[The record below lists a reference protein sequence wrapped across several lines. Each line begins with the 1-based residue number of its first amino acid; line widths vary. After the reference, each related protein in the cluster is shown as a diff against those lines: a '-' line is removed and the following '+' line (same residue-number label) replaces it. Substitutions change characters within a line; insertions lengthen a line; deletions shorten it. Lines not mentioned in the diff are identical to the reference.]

1 VSRLLTQAEEAGI
14 VHIIIDEFEN
24 NALNLEQELK
34 ERFGLKEA
42 VVVYQMGLSED
53 AIRKNIGDA
62 AAKFLQKIVV
72 DGDCIG
78 VTSGQTLW
86 ETSYFLQK
94 TNARD
99 LKIIQLMG
107 GAGAIA
113 NNIYPEELVRNFANK
128 LHVTA
133 FSLHAPLFL
142 ENREVRNAILAT
154 APNLEVTRMWN
165 ALSVV
170 MMGIGNVSMNSF
182 LFKTGWFNREVLDR
196 MTQMGAVAVI
206 CGQFIDVNGNHI
218 WAPTDE
224 QCIAANPELFRFV
237 NKSIVVAAGKDKAE
251 PMLAAI
257 KGKYCNIVI
266 TDDKTAQEI
275 LAIK

>member
-1 VSRLLTQAEEAGI
+1 MSRLLTQAEEEGI
-14 VHIIIDEFEN
+14 VHIIIDEFDN
-24 NALNLEQELK
+24 NAYDLERELK

-62 AAKFLQKIVV
+62 AAKFLQKIII

-86 ETSYFLQK
+86 ETSHSLQK
-94 TNARD
+94 TNARN

-113 NNIYPEELVRNFANK
+113 NNIYPEELVRNFASK
-128 LHVTA
+128 LDATS

-142 ENREVRNAILAT
+142 ESREVRHAIIST
-154 APNLEVTRMWN
+154 PPNLEVTRMWD
-165 ALSVV
+165 ALSIVI
-170 MMGIGNVSMNSF
+170 MGIGNTRNSF
-182 LFKTGWFNREVLDR
+182 LFKTGWFNSEVSDK

-206 CGQFIDVNGNHI
+206 CGQFIDADGNHI

-224 QCIAANPELFRFV
+224 LSIAVNPELFRFV
-237 NKSIVVAAGKDKAE
+237 DRSIVVAAGKSKAA

-266 TDDKTAQEI
+266 TDDKTAREI